1 MILDASQVRAF
12 FNPVTIHALSIL
24 DACDDNLIQAREIAG
39 IQFQC
44 GPGDPKHWFAIYS
57 IFLQEGAQA

>member
-12 FNPVTIHALSIL
+12 FNPVTVHALSIL
-24 DACDDNLIQAREIAG
+24 DACDDNLVKARDVAAV
-39 IQFQC
+39 QYQVY
-44 GPGDPKHWFAIYS
+44 DSKHWFSIYS